1 MTLVR
6 IIPSSAITTL
16 YLSKLSCSK
25 IGIMKK
31 GLLIV
36 YSGPSGVGKS
46 TILAEVLKQDDLKL
60 SFSVSMT
67 TREPREGEEEGVD
80 YFYVDKETFEKAIEE
95 DKFLEY
101 ATYVGNYYG
110 TPRDFVE
117 QKRNEGRNVMLEID
131 VQGGLQ
137 VMEKCPEAVTIFIE
151 PPSLEV
157 LKERLIGRGTDP
169 LDVIEQRVS
178 RATGEI
184 EKSVTYKYHVIN
196 DVLEVAVEEVIAII
210 RKEMEDLE
218 DEYYE
223 EEGYIGVTE

>member
-1 MTLVR
+1 
-6 IIPSSAITTL
+6 
-16 YLSKLSCSK
+16 
-25 IGIMKK
+25 MKK

-67 TREPREGEEEGVD
+67 TRDPREGEEEGVD
-80 YFYVDKETFEKAIEE
+80 YFFVDKETFEKAIEE
-95 DKFLEY
+95 DRFLEY
-101 ATYVGNYYG
+101 ATYVNNYYG
-110 TPRDFVE
+110 TPKDFVE
-117 QKRNEGRNVMLEID
+117 KQREKGYNVMLEID

-137 VMEKCPEAVTIFIE
+137 VMEKCPDAVTIFIE

-169 LDVIEQRVS
+169 MDVIEQRVS

-184 EKSVTYKYHVIN
+184 EKSATYKYHVIN
-196 DVLEVAVEEVIAII
+196 DDLSVAVQEVIDII
-210 RKEMEDLE
+210 RAEMAMSESDGWW
-218 DEYYE
+218 E
-223 EEGYIGVTE
+223 EQPIEE

>member
-1 MTLVR
+1 
-6 IIPSSAITTL
+6 
-16 YLSKLSCSK
+16 
-25 IGIMKK
+25 MKK

-46 TILAEVLKQDDLKL
+46 TILAEVLKQEDLRL

-80 YFYVDKETFEKAIEE
+80 YFYVDKKTFEKAIEE
-95 DKFLEY
+95 DRFLEY

-110 TPRDFVE
+110 TPRAFVDE
-117 QKRNEGRNVMLEID
+117 KRNEGRNVMLEID

-137 VMEKCPEAVTIFIE
+137 VMEKCPEAISIFIE

-169 LDVIEQRVS
+169 MDVIEQRAG
-178 RATGEI
+178 RATSEI
-184 EKSVTYKYHVIN
+184 EKSISYKYHVVN
-196 DVLEVAVEEVIAII
+196 DDLQVAVDEVIAII
-210 RKEMEDLE
+210 RKEMEE
-218 DEYYE
+218 QE
-223 EEGYIGVTE
+223 ELPSVE

>member
-1 MTLVR
+1 MR
-6 IIPSSAITTL
+6 
-16 YLSKLSCSK
+16 
-25 IGIMKK
+25 IMKK

-46 TILAEVLKQDDLKL
+46 TILAEVLKQEDLRL

-80 YFYVDKETFEKAIEE
+80 YFYVDKKTFEKAIEE
-95 DKFLEY
+95 DRFLEY

-110 TPRDFVE
+110 TPRAFVDE
-117 QKRNEGRNVMLEID
+117 KRNEGRNVMLEID

-137 VMEKCPEAVTIFIE
+137 VMEKCPEAISIFIE

-169 LDVIEQRVS
+169 LDVIEQRVG
-178 RATGEI
+178 RATSEI
-184 EKSVTYKYHVIN
+184 EKSVSYEYHVVN
-196 DVLEVAVEEVIAII
+196 DDLQTAVDEVIAII
-210 RKEMEDLE
+210 RKEMEE
-218 DEYYE
+218 QE
-223 EEGYIGVTE
+223 ELPSVE

>member
-1 MTLVR
+1 
-6 IIPSSAITTL
+6 
-16 YLSKLSCSK
+16 
-25 IGIMKK
+25 MKK

-184 EKSVTYKYHVIN
+184 EKSVTYKYHVVN

-218 DEYYE
+218 DENYE

>member
-1 MTLVR
+1 
-6 IIPSSAITTL
+6 
-16 YLSKLSCSK
+16 
-25 IGIMKK
+25 MKK

-46 TILAEVLKQDDLKL
+46 TILAEVLKEEDLKL

-67 TREPREGEEEGVD
+67 TRDPREGEEEGVD
-80 YFYVDKETFEKAIEE
+80 YFFVDKETFEKAIEE
-95 DKFLEY
+95 DSFLEY

-110 TPRDFVE
+110 TPKAFVE
-117 QKRNEGRNVMLEID
+117 EQRNKGFNVILEID

-137 VMEKCPEAVTIFIE
+137 VMEKCPDAITVFIE

-184 EKSVTYKYHVIN
+184 EKSVSYRYHVIN
-196 DVLEVAVEEVIAII
+196 DDLDVAVKEVIGII
-210 RKEMEDLE
+210 RNEMEE
-218 DEYYE
+218 AE
-223 EEGYIGVTE
+223 EISVE

>member
-1 MTLVR
+1 
-6 IIPSSAITTL
+6 
-16 YLSKLSCSK
+16 
-25 IGIMKK
+25 MKK

-46 TILAEVLKQDDLKL
+46 TILAEVLKEEDLKL

-67 TREPREGEEEGVD
+67 TRDPREGEEEGVD
-80 YFYVDKETFEKAIEE
+80 YFFVDKETFEKAIKE

-101 ATYVGNYYG
+101 ATYVNNYYG
-110 TPRDFVE
+110 TPKDFVE
-117 QKRNEGRNVMLEID
+117 KQREKGYNVMLEID

-137 VMEKCPEAVTIFIE
+137 VMEKCPDAVTIFIE

-169 LDVIEQRVS
+169 MDVIEQRVS

-184 EKSVTYKYHVIN
+184 EKSATYKYHVIN
-196 DVLEVAVEEVIAII
+196 DDLSVAVQEVIDII
-210 RKEMEDLE
+210 RAEMAMSESDGWW
-218 DEYYE
+218 E
-223 EEGYIGVTE
+223 EQPIEE